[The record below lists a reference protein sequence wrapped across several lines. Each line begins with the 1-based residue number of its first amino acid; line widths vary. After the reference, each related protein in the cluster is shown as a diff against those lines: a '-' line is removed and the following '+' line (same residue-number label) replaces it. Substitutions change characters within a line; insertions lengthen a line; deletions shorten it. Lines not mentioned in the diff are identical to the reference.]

1 MLQYGALFLS
11 VCDYLIGS
19 PTALADRLLEKGL
32 RDVASTSGHAIYI
45 SAGALW
51 GGEDIKKMADLDTL
65 KVRHSDGQ
73 RDVHKAVLGGLECF
87 AKNDLR

>member
-65 KVRHSDGQ
+65 KVRRS
-73 RDVHKAVLGGLECF
+73 GG
-87 AKNDLR
+87 